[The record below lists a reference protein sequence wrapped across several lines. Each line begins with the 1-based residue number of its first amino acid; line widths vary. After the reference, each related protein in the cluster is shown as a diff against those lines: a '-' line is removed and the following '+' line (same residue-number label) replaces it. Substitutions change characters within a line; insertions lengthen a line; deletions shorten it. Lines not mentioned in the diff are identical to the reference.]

1 MGSSCVVCGKR
12 NVMKPHLPECS
23 DKYVGVFLG
32 EDLLAWMVLAL
43 GGALAIGNL
52 LAVLRPPPSA
62 HDDGDL
68 EKAPI
73 ARTVLMIVV
82 GSIASIW
89 AIASLLAG

>member
-1 MGSSCVVCGKR
+1 
-12 NVMKPHLPECS
+12 MKPHLPECS

-52 LAVLRPPPSA
+52 LAVLRPPPSV

>member
-1 MGSSCVVCGKR
+1 M
-12 NVMKPHLPECS
+12 
-23 DKYVGVFLG
+23 FLG

-43 GGALAIGNL
+43 GGALAVGNL
-52 LAVLRPPPSA
+52 LAVLRPPPSV

-68 EKAPI
+68 KKAPI

>member
-1 MGSSCVVCGKR
+1 MGSGCVVCGKC
-12 NVMKPHLPECS
+12 NVMKPHEPECS

-43 GGALAIGNL
+43 GGALAVGNL
-52 LAVLRPPPSA
+52 LAVLRPPPSV

-73 ARTVLMIVV
+73 ARTVLMIAL

>member
-1 MGSSCVVCGKR
+1 MSSGCVVCGKC
-12 NVMKPHLPECS
+12 NVMKPHKPECS
-23 DKYVGVFLG
+23 DKYVEVFLG

>member
-1 MGSSCVVCGKR
+1 MGSGCVVCGKC
-12 NVMKPHLPECS
+12 NVMKPHEPECS

-43 GGALAIGNL
+43 GGALAVGNL
-52 LAVLRPPPSA
+52 LAVLRPPPSV

>member
-1 MGSSCVVCGKR
+1 MGSGCVVCGKC
-12 NVMKPHLPECS
+12 NVMKPHKPECS
-23 DKYVGVFLG
+23 DKYVEVFLG

-52 LAVLRPPPSA
+52 LAVLRPPASA

>member
-1 MGSSCVVCGKR
+1 
-12 NVMKPHLPECS
+12 
-23 DKYVGVFLG
+23 VFLG

-52 LAVLRPPPSA
+52 LAVLRPPASV

>member
-1 MGSSCVVCGKR
+1 M
-12 NVMKPHLPECS
+12 MKPHEPECS
-23 DKYVGVFLG
+23 DKYVEVFLG

-43 GGALAIGNL
+43 GGALAVGNL
-52 LAVLRPPPSA
+52 LAVLRPPPSV

-73 ARTVLMIVV
+73 ARTGLMIVV
-82 GSIASIW
+82 GSIASLW

>member
-1 MGSSCVVCGKR
+1 
-12 NVMKPHLPECS
+12 
-23 DKYVGVFLG
+23 
-32 EDLLAWMVLAL
+32 MVLAL
-43 GGALAIGNL
+43 GGALAVGNL
-52 LAVLRPPPSA
+52 LAVLRPPPSV

>member
-1 MGSSCVVCGKR
+1 MGSSCVVCGKC
-12 NVMKPHLPECS
+12 NVMKPHEPECS

-43 GGALAIGNL
+43 GGALAVGNL
-52 LAVLRPPPSA
+52 LAVLRPPPSV

>member
-1 MGSSCVVCGKR
+1 MGSGCVVCGKC

-52 LAVLRPPPSA
+52 LAVLRPPASV

-82 GSIASIW
+82 GSLASIW
-89 AIASLLAG
+89 AVASLLAG